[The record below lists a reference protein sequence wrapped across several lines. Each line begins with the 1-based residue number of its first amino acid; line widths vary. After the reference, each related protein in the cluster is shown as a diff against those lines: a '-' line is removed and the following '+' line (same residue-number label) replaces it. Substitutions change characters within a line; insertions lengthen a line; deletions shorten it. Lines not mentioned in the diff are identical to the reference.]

1 MAMPMTRDVL
11 PAPAGK
17 AGWPWEGGGDSDPR
31 DANDDFQWPRITIVT
46 PSFNQGKYLEQTL
59 RSVLLQGYPN
69 LEYVVL
75 DGGSSDNSVEILE
88 RYAPHLAYW
97 HSERDAGQADAVASG
112 FERATGEIHG
122 YLNSDDMLLPG
133 ALRHVARMFRRF
145 PKTGVVYGNRL
156 VIDEEGAVIGRHIW
170 PYFLTRHHWARGQ
183 PVAQEST
190 FWRESVYRSVGGID
204 RTKFFVLDYDLFYR
218 MWTAARFRKTR
229 EYLGCIRVH
238 DETKTSRRDDVRLQ
252 EMAIAKSRYALGEPG
267 YLRVR
272 IMNRLDRVQTLFDTA
287 AEAMRGHSLPDIDVR
302 ERGK

>member
-1 MAMPMTRDVL
+1 MPEFRDLL

-17 AGWPWEGGGDSDPR
+17 AGWPWERRGESDAR
-31 DANDDFQWPRITIVT
+31 AAGNEIQWPKITIVT
-46 PSFNQGKYLEQTL
+46 PSFNQGRYLEQTL

-97 HSERDAGQADAVASG
+97 HSEPDAGQADAVASG
-112 FERATGEIHG
+112 FERATGEILG
-122 YLNSDDMLLPG
+122 YVNSDDMLLPG
-133 ALRHVARMFRRF
+133 ALRHVARMFLRS

-156 VIDEEGAVIGRHIW
+156 VIDEGGAVIGRHIW
-170 PYFLTRHHWARGQ
+170 PYFVTRYHWARGQ

-190 FWRESVYRSVGGID
+190 FWRKDVYRRVGGID

-218 MWTAARFRKTR
+218 MWTATRFRKTR

-238 DETKTSRRDDVRLQ
+238 DETKTSRHDDVRLQ
-252 EMAIAKSRYALGEPG
+252 EMAMAKSRYALREPG

-272 IMNRLDRVQTLFDTA
+272 IMNRVDHIQTLLDTA
-287 AEAMRGHSLPDIDVR
+287 LEAVRGHALPDIDVR
-302 ERGK
+302 EQGK